1 MRDVAIIGAGVTKFG
16 ELWNKSFRAIGIEA
30 GVKAMG
36 DANLSGSEID
46 GVFIGNMSAGQ
57 FIKQKHIDALIADY
71 SGMATNN
78 IPATRVEAGGAS
90 GGVAFRQAVMAVASG
105 MHDVVLVG
113 GAEKMT
119 DMDDVSINSVLDA
132 TADAEWEAGMGVTFA
147 GLHAMMAQRMIH
159 DGVATREEIASFS
172 VNSHFHGALNPNA
185 QFRKAI
191 TLDTVL
197 KSGPVASP
205 LGMFDCAPISDG
217 AASLVLCPLEDAK
230 KYTDSYVKVSAVTQA
245 SDTLALFQRPDI
257 TTYQATVEAA
267 RKAYEQAHITAQDIN
282 VAEVHDTYTV
292 TGIMALQDLGFYK
305 RGEAGKAVLNEECH
319 FDSGKIAINTS
330 GGLKARGHPIGATG
344 VAQIVELVEQL
355 RGSADKRQV
364 ENAKYGLAQNT
375 GGTGSA
381 VTVSILEAM

>member
-1 MRDVAIIGAGVTKFG
+1 MREVAIIGVGVTKFG

-30 GVKAMG
+30 GMKAME
-36 DANLSGSEID
+36 DANLSGSEVD
-46 GVFIGNMSAGQ
+46 GIFIGNMSAGR
-57 FIKQKHIDALIADY
+57 FINQQHIDALIADY
-71 SGMATNN
+71 SGMAARNV
-78 IPATRVEAGGAS
+78 PATRVEAGGAS

-119 DMDDVSINSVLDA
+119 DLDDVAINSVMDA
-132 TADAEWEAGMGVTFA
+132 TADADWEAGMGVTFA
-147 GLHAMMAQRMIH
+147 SLHAMIAQRMIH
-159 DGVATREEIASFS
+159 EGTATREEIASFA
-172 VNSHFHGALNPNA
+172 VNSHYHGALNPNA

-197 KSGPVASP
+197 RSGPVATP

-245 SDTLALFQRPDI
+245 SDTLSLSQRSDI
-257 TTYQATVEAA
+257 TSYGATVAA
-267 RKAYEQAHITAQDIN
+267 AQAAYRQVGITAQDIQ

-292 TGIMALQDLGFYK
+292 SGIMALQDLGFFNK
-305 RGEAGKAVLNEECH
+305 GEAGKAVLDGQCQIG
-319 FDSGKIAINTS
+319 GKIAINTS

-344 VAQIVELVEQL
+344 VAQVVEIAEQL

-364 ENAKYGLAQNT
+364 ENAKYGLAQST
-375 GGTGSA
+375 GGMGSA
-381 VTVSILEAM
+381 VTVSIMEAI